1 MYIDTHAHLTD
12 GAFDHDRQELIKG
25 LAAGGIGKII
35 EISCDPKGFEAS
47 AELAEKNP
55 GIYLAFGIH
64 PEFAETYTEGDMA
77 ALGEYLRHPK
87 CVALGET
94 GLDYYWKP
102 YNREKQL
109 ELFRRQLDMAIER
122 DMPVSMHIREA
133 YGDCMEVLESYGG
146 RIKGVMHCFSGS
158 VEMARELLALGWY
171 LGFDGPV
178 TYKNARKTVEVAEMV
193 PLDRILIETDS
204 PYMSPV
210 PMRGKRNDS
219 RNVLYIA
226 EKLAQLKGMTTEEM
240 AELTGVNGKRLF
252 NIAKIL

>member
-64 PEFAETYTEGDMA
+64 PEFAESCTESDMA
-77 ALGEYLRHPK
+77 ALEKYLRHPK

-133 YGDCMEVLESYGG
+133 YGDCMEALESYNG
-146 RIKGVMHCFSGS
+146 RVRGVMHCFSGS
-158 VEMARELLALGWY
+158 AETAERCAALG
-171 LGFDGPV
+171 
-178 TYKNARKTVEVAEMV
+178 
-193 PLDRILIETDS
+193 
-204 PYMSPV
+204 
-210 PMRGKRNDS
+210 
-219 RNVLYIA
+219 LYIA
-226 EKLAQLKGMTTEEM
+226 FGGALTFKNNKKGPAACAATPIDRLLTETDCPYMAPEPHRGERNDPGSIPAICRKM
-240 AELTGVNGKRLF
+240 AEIKGVSEGEMERAAEENAERLF
-252 NIAKIL
+252 GI

>member
-133 YGDCMEVLESYGG
+133 YGDCMEALESYNG
-146 RIKGVMHCFSGS
+146 RVRGVMHCFSGS
-158 VEMARELLALGWY
+158 AETAERCAALGLY
-171 LGFDGPV
+171 IAFGGALTFKNNKKGPAACAA
-178 TYKNARKTVEVAEMV
+178 T
-193 PLDRILIETDS
+193 PIDRLLTETDC
-204 PYMSPV
+204 PYMSPE
-210 PMRGKRNDS
+210 PHRGERNDPG
-219 RNVLYIA
+219 YIPLICGKMA
-226 EKLAQLKGMTTEEM
+226 EIKGVSADEM
-240 AELTGVNGKRLF
+240 ARRVEENGARLF
-252 NIAKIL
+252 GI

>member
-12 GAFDHDRQELIKG
+12 GAFDHDRQELIEG

-35 EISCDPKGFEAS
+35 EISCDPKDFPVS
-47 AELAEKNP
+47 AALAEKNP

-64 PEFAETYTEGDMA
+64 PEFAETYTESDIA
-77 ALGEYLRHPK
+77 ALEKYLRHPK

-133 YGDCMEVLESYGG
+133 YGDCMEVLEGYGG

-158 VEMARELLALGWY
+158 SETARELINIG
-171 LGFDGPV
+171 
-178 TYKNARKTVEVAEMV
+178 M
-193 PLDRILIETDS
+193 
-204 PYMSPV
+204 
-210 PMRGKRNDS
+210 
-219 RNVLYIA
+219 YISF
-226 EKLAQLKGMTTEEM
+226 
-240 AELTGVNGKRLF
+240 TGVISFKNSKKARAALARSGRMW
-252 NIAKIL
+252 

>member
-12 GAFDHDRQELIKG
+12 SAFDHDRQELIKG

-35 EISCDPKGFEAS
+35 EISCDPKDFPVS
-47 AELAEKNP
+47 AALAEQNP

-158 VEMARELLALGWY
+158 WEIAKEYLKLGY
-171 LGFDGPV
+171 FISFAGPV
-178 TYKNARKTVEVAEMV
+178 TFKKAPKLQEAAVNV

-204 PYMSPV
+204 PYLAPEPV
-210 PMRGKRNDS
+210 RGHRNEPT
-219 RNVLYIA
+219 NVRYVA
-226 EKLAQLKGMTTEEM
+226 EKIAALREIPLETFAQITMQNALNAYSIKE
-240 AELTGVNGKRLF
+240 
-252 NIAKIL
+252 

>member
-64 PEFAETYTEGDMA
+64 PEFAESCTESDIA
-77 ALGEYLRHPK
+77 ALGEYLKHPK

-109 ELFRRQLDMAIER
+109 ELFRRQLDDGHRAG
-122 DMPVSMHIREA
+122 HAGFHAIREA

-158 VEMARELLALGWY
+158 AEIAERCAGLG
-171 LGFDGPV
+171 
-178 TYKNARKTVEVAEMV
+178 
-193 PLDRILIETDS
+193 
-204 PYMSPV
+204 
-210 PMRGKRNDS
+210 
-219 RNVLYIA
+219 LYIA
-226 EKLAQLKGMTTEEM
+226 FGGALTFRSNKKGP
-240 AELTGVNGKRLF
+240 AAAPPLPLTGFSPKPIVPTWPRSPTGESATTPAAYPRYA
-252 NIAKIL
+252 AKWRR

>member
-25 LAAGGIGKII
+25 LAAGDIGKII
-35 EISCDPKGFEAS
+35 EISCDPKDFSVS
-47 AELAEKNP
+47 AALAKQNP

-77 ALGEYLRHPK
+77 ALGEYLKHPK
-87 CVALGET
+87 CVALGEI

-158 VEMARELLALGWY
+158 AEIAERCAGLG
-171 LGFDGPV
+171 
-178 TYKNARKTVEVAEMV
+178 
-193 PLDRILIETDS
+193 
-204 PYMSPV
+204 
-210 PMRGKRNDS
+210 
-219 RNVLYIA
+219 LYIA
-226 EKLAQLKGMTTEEM
+226 FGGAITFRSNKKGPTDCPYMAPEPHRGERNDPGYIPLICGKM
-240 AELTGVNGKRLF
+240 AEIKGVSEGEMERAAEENAERLF
-252 NIAKIL
+252 GI